1 MIGLVAGDDGGWSC
15 SEGGRARV
23 ASDGRA
29 ADSRAKPANSNRLRR
44 VRARALRAG
53 SWLLWLGTILW
64 FSWRAGRVRKK
75 RRFAARPES
84 ASAAYK
90 RYFRKKSKNTKKI
103 KFFLR

>member
-64 FSWRAGRVRKK
+64 FSWRAGGAREK
-75 RRFAARPES
+75 RIFERRQEIGRGACRGREEIS
-84 ASAAYK
+84 VGG
-90 RYFRKKSKNTKKI
+90 
-103 KFFLR
+103 

>member
-64 FSWRAGRVRKK
+64 FSWRADGAPKKRVRSGKQTAELHSPPQLVSPP
-75 RRFAARPES
+75 FP
-84 ASAAYK
+84 
-90 RYFRKKSKNTKKI
+90 
-103 KFFLR
+103 

>member
-15 SEGGRARV
+15 SKGGRARV

-64 FSWRAGRVRKK
+64 FSLRADGARKIRICE
-75 RRFAARPES
+75 RRQEGDS
-84 ASAAYK
+84 AGYG
-90 RYFRKKSKNTKKI
+90 RYFSKRSNT
-103 KFFLR
+103 